1 MPPTT
6 PVASPATRN
15 VRTSALILSLLAL
28 VQAALGGTVLSGG
41 GGIKTVHGYVGYLTF
56 VVALVAAFFAWKA
69 AQVTGNKGTFFH
81 ALSLPILALIQ
92 IGLAEMDL
100 KWVHVIVGILFLVAA
115 FGLYAMADR
124 PAKHGA
130 ADRPAGDAV

>member
-6 PVASPATRN
+6 REVSPVVRN
-15 VRTSALILSLLAL
+15 IRTAALIVSVLAL

-41 GGIKTVHGYVGYLTF
+41 GSGLKSVHGYIGYATF
-56 VVALVAAFFAWKA
+56 VVSLIAAFFAWKA
-69 AQVTGNKGTFFH
+69 SQQTGNKGTFFH
-81 ALSLPILALIQ
+81 ALSLPVLALLQ

-100 KWVHVIVGILFLVAA
+100 KWVHVAVGVLFLIAA

-124 PAKHGA
+124 PAA
-130 ADRPAGDAV
+130 ADRAAPADPA